1 MSSPKKTSWR
11 VSPMTRWKLELMR
24 FCARVDRRCARMN
37 SGLAAVAVVLA
48 ATTFSLSVL
57 RASEALAG
65 DPRLGML
72 PYIEMSTDGPDTST
86 WWMTD

>member
-11 VSPMTRWKLELMR
+11 VSPMTRRKLELMR

-65 DPRLGML
+65 DPRLGAQ
-72 PYIEMSTDGPDTST
+72 PSSEMSTDGPDTST